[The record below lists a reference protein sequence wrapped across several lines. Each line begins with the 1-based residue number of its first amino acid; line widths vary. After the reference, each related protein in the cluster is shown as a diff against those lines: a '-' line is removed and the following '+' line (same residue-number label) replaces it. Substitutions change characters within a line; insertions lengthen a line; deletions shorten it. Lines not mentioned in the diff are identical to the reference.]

1 MNRIK
6 ATFNFCF
13 PNSGCRRQLWTF
25 WILLAVALGLRM
37 SAAVVIDQ
45 RVTAEGRQF
54 LIEGD
59 ANGYW
64 ELGQKIAAGEEYS
77 IYQPPR
83 RILRTP
89 GFPLLLAACIQVF
102 GPSIFAASIVMAFVG
117 CGCCWLTWI
126 LAKRVTDE
134 DTALWAMA
142 FVAVSPLQIGSSVQ
156 ILSETWFTFW
166 LLLCLIALTPLL
178 TKPATMR
185 PWWPAFLSGLLTGLT
200 VLVRPGWILWTGAS
214 GILVL
219 LFGRNSTRSRLASS
233 DIHRRWLLSSLF
245 CHGPSETI
253 NATGHLVFTSLWSG
267 PSLYDGLHPGATGAS
282 DMTFVDR
289 EDLFSKMSEFDVNA
303 IYKQR
308 AFEFAIQNP
317 RRAIEL
323 ACLKAGRYL
332 SPSLN
337 AAGFSGGPFSLFCL
351 LWYSVFTGLLIL
363 GCFHLRKDAG
373 ILLMLSGPFLQFLL
387 VHMVFVGSIRYRL
400 PVEFPLSIIAANG
413 LVALFRRATRKTP
426 NVPTKGEPSR

>member
-1 MNRIK
+1 M
-6 ATFNFCF
+6 
-13 PNSGCRRQLWTF
+13 
-25 WILLAVALGLRM
+25 
-37 SAAVVIDQ
+37 VIAQ

-89 GFPLLLAACIQVF
+89 GFPLLLAACIRVF

-178 TKPATMR
+178 TKPATVR
-185 PWWPAFLSGLLTGLT
+185 TWWPAFLSGLLTGLT
-200 VLVRPGWILWTGAS
+200 VLVRPGWILWAGAS

-219 LFGRNSTRSRLASS
+219 LFGQNSMRSRLASATF
-233 DIHRRWLLSSLF
+233 IVAGCFLALL
-245 CHGPSETI
+245 PWAI
-253 NATGHLVFTSLWSG
+253 RNYNATGHLVFTSLWSG
-267 PSLYDGLHPGATGAS
+267 PSLYDGLHPKATGAS
-282 DMTFVDR
+282 DMTFVDQ
-289 EDLFSKMSEFDVNA
+289 ENLFSKMSEFDVNA
-303 IYKQR
+303 YYKQR
-308 AFEFAIQNP
+308 AFDFAIQNP
-317 RRAIEL
+317 GRAIEL
-323 ACLKAGRYL
+323 AFLKAGRYL

-351 LWYSVFTGLLIL
+351 GWYSIFTGLLML
-363 GCFHLRKDAG
+363 GCIHMRNESG

-413 LVALFRRATRKTP
+413 LVALVRRAKRKMLDGLP
-426 NVPTKGEPSR
+426 KDASGL